1 MESIPKQNIIRLTE
15 IAAKAAGGLGLQI
28 LRLTA
33 RGTPSRA
40 ILEVIL
46 DGDRLVR
53 VDDCQLVS
61 KTLGDAIEADE
72 SLLKGNFRL
81 DVLSPGLDEPLILD
95 YQFQRTI
102 GHLVEIAFTEE
113 STSPVGRTLSPSE
126 ENTDGQS
133 VRPTGLTTTITGTL
147 NSFTAEEITIT
158 KRNTKRGAPKN
169 AKGEENT
176 IPRSAITTVYAR
188 PDFG

>member
-15 IAAKAAGGLGLQI
+15 IAAKSAEGLGLQI
-28 LRLTA
+28 LRLTS

-46 DGDRLVR
+46 DGERLVR

-95 YQFQRTI
+95 YQFQRTT
-102 GHLVEIAFTEE
+102 GHLVEIAYTEGDAKQ
-113 STSPVGRTLSPSE
+113 TV
-126 ENTDGQS
+126 
-133 VRPTGLTTTITGTL
+133 TGTL
-147 NSFTAEEITIT
+147 NSFTPEELAIT
-158 KRNTKRGAPKN
+158 KRNAKRGAPKN
-169 AKGEENT
+169 AKGEEVR
-176 IPRSAITTVYAR
+176 IQRSEIVTAFAR